1 VSEDKQQTSGIRRI
15 IAAVALALL
24 PVLGL
29 AALWWLEE
37 NQSTVNNPESVTII
51 AGTALPVPTAPA
63 GMAETIV
70 RPTIGLA
77 TPWEVEGGP
86 AYVQELPE
94 TPAPTPVPIV
104 IQGPPPDSLFRPSD
118 QISFYWKWPQALDDG
133 NRFVVY
139 ITANGERVLVGAV
152 TEMNL
157 GTGYQIQTMLGDV
170 IGKSGTYGWQ
180 VVLESQ
186 DGGVIIAQSEERPIT
201 LLEG

>member
-1 VSEDKQQTSGIRRI
+1 VSEEKQQTSGKRRI
-15 IAAVALALL
+15 TAAVALILL

-29 AALWWLEE
+29 AAWWWLEE
-37 NQSTVNNPESVTII
+37 NPPTVYNAESVTII
-51 AGTALPVPTAPA
+51 SGTALPVSTAPA
-63 GMAETIV
+63 GVAETV
-70 RPTIGLA
+70 TRPTIGLA

-94 TPAPTPVPIV
+94 TPVPPLVPIV
-104 IQGPPPDSLFRPSD
+104 IQGPPPESLFRPSD
-118 QISFYWKWPQALDDG
+118 QVSFYWTWPQDLEDG

-139 ITANGERVLVGAV
+139 IIADGQRALVGAV

-157 GTGYQIQTMLGDV
+157 GTGYQIQTMLGEV
-170 IGKSGTYGWQ
+170 VGEPGPYGWQ

-186 DGGVIIAQSEERPIT
+186 DRGVIIAQSEERPIT